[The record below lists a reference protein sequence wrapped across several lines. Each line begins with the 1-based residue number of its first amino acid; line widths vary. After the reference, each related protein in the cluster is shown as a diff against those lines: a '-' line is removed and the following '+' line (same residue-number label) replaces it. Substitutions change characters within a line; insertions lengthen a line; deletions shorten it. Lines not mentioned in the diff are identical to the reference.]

1 MKLYVVRHGETPY
14 NVAQVACGT
23 GDAPLTETGIRQA
36 KELAGYIRQHQAELA
51 IRHIVVSNL
60 LRARQTCRYVEQ
72 ALGLQAVVD
81 ERFHELSVGDYLGLR
96 TDAETFEVKRYRAM
110 RSEPFVRLAGGE
122 SFADTLVRVY
132 PALDEIRRTYAGEN
146 VLIIC
151 HEMIMRTIATYFGSF
166 AIDSLE
172 AYTAKNC
179 QMNVFDMEDGRV
191 VPPSCVPL
199 SEERMGKETGGILAS
214 VRRGGIGTGNS

>member
-1 MKLYVVRHGETPY
+1 MNIAMKLYVVRHGETPY

-23 GDAPLTETGIRQA
+23 GDAPLTEKGIRQA

-72 ALGLQAVVD
+72 VLGLQAVVD

-96 TDAETFEVKRYRAM
+96 TGAETPEVERYRRM
-110 RSEPFVRLAGGE
+110 RAEPFVRLSGGE

-132 PALDEIRRTYAGEN
+132 PALDEIRRIYAGEN

-151 HEMIMRTIATYFGSF
+151 HGIIMRTIATYFGSF
-166 AIDSLE
+166 NLDSLE
-172 AYTAKNC
+172 SYKTKNC
-179 QMNVFDMEDGRV
+179 QMQVFDMEDGRV

-199 SEERMGKETGGILAS
+199 SKDRMEKETSGIVS
-214 VRRGGIGTGNS
+214 SGETWGD